1 MRLHSPTARIEDQ
14 CLVQCTPRQVK
25 RVDHLEN
32 ACGCLHF
39 VQHVGRI
46 FALKKKAKGSGHVW
60 KEFKA
65 EFNANETEDDVTIEW
80 NNNNKGVRKRMY
92 PRTTDT
98 TTKVTISIMF
108 YYTDAFANLTSDIVT
123 YIDHVLDIAN
133 QGYINSGLPITVNP
147 RKQDS
152 AKLTLFHSGDEAMH

>member
-1 MRLHSPTARIEDQ
+1 MER
-14 CLVQCTPRQVK
+14 CTPRQVK
-25 RVDHLEN
+25 QDKGRIFRK
-32 ACGCLHF
+32 CFCLHF
-39 VQHVGRI
+39 VQYTGRI

-80 NNNNKGVRKRMY
+80 NSGGRKRMY

-133 QGYINSGLPITVNP
+133 QGYINSGLPITVFSSKNT
-147 RKQDS
+147 RFSEVDFV
-152 AKLTLFHSGDEAMH
+152 AGDQTVR

>member
-1 MRLHSPTARIEDQ
+1 M
-14 CLVQCTPRQVK
+14 
-25 RVDHLEN
+25 
-32 ACGCLHF
+32 
-39 VQHVGRI
+39 
-46 FALKKKAKGSGHVW
+46 W

-80 NNNNKGVRKRMY
+80 NSGGRKRAY

-133 QGYINSGLPITVNP
+133 QGYINSGLPITVFW
-147 RKQDS
+147 RKHKIQ
-152 AKLTLFHSGDEAMH
+152 

>member
-1 MRLHSPTARIEDQ
+1 MPFSH
-14 CLVQCTPRQVK
+14 V
-25 RVDHLEN
+25 
-32 ACGCLHF
+32 
-39 VQHVGRI
+39 VQHAGRI

-80 NNNNKGVRKRMY
+80 NSGGRKRMY

-133 QGYINSGLPITVNP
+133 QGYINSGLPITVFFG
-147 RKQDS
+147 KTT
-152 AKLTLFHSGDEAMH
+152 KLTEVDFIHLGDQAVR

>member
-1 MRLHSPTARIEDQ
+1 
-14 CLVQCTPRQVK
+14 
-25 RVDHLEN
+25 
-32 ACGCLHF
+32 
-39 VQHVGRI
+39 
-46 FALKKKAKGSGHVW
+46 
-60 KEFKA
+60 
-65 EFNANETEDDVTIEW
+65 
-80 NNNNKGVRKRMY
+80 MY

-152 AKLTLFHSGDEAMH
+152 AKLTLFHSGDEAVH

>member
-1 MRLHSPTARIEDQ
+1 MSFSSFSPT
-14 CLVQCTPRQVK
+14 
-25 RVDHLEN
+25 
-32 ACGCLHF
+32 
-39 VQHVGRI
+39 GRI

-80 NNNNKGVRKRMY
+80 NDGGRKRMY
-92 PRTTDT
+92 QRTTDT

-108 YYTDAFANLTSDIVT
+108 YYTDAFANITSDIVT

-133 QGYINSGLPITVNP
+133 QGYINSGLPITVGSVLVGQEP
-147 RKQDS
+147 PIMQADIV
-152 AKLTLFHSGDEAMH
+152 LGDEAMR

>member
-1 MRLHSPTARIEDQ
+1 M
-14 CLVQCTPRQVK
+14 
-25 RVDHLEN
+25 
-32 ACGCLHF
+32 
-39 VQHVGRI
+39 
-46 FALKKKAKGSGHVW
+46 W

-80 NNNNKGVRKRMY
+80 NDGGRKRMY
-92 PRTTDT
+92 QRTTDT

-133 QGYINSGLPITVNP
+133 QGYINSGLPITVFW
-147 RKQDS
+147 RK
-152 AKLTLFHSGDEAMH
+152 KHNIE

>member
-1 MRLHSPTARIEDQ
+1 MFSKMHTNAGKQRQNIRK
-14 CLVQCTPRQVK
+14 CL
-25 RVDHLEN
+25 
-32 ACGCLHF
+32 CLQFSFSHT
-39 VQHVGRI
+39 GRI
-46 FALKKKAKGSGHVW
+46 FALKKKAKGDGHVW

-80 NNNNKGVRKRMY
+80 NNGGRKRMY

-133 QGYINSGLPITVNP
+133 QGYINSGLPITVFWLD
-147 RKQDS
+147 K
-152 AKLTLFHSGDEAMH
+152 KIFLTFLLDREKTSD

>member
-1 MRLHSPTARIEDQ
+1 MKFRNPDGDEATLTYSKDRGTMFGTMHTKAGKTEQGLD
-14 CLVQCTPRQVK
+14 L
-25 RVDHLEN
+25 LEN
-32 ACGCLHF
+32 AF
-39 VQHVGRI
+39 VFITVNISTGRI

-80 NNNNKGVRKRMY
+80 NNGAGRKGMY

-133 QGYINSGLPITVNP
+133 QGYINSGLPITVFQEH
-147 RKQDS
+147 K
-152 AKLTLFHSGDEAMH
+152 KIK